1 MLISAILSLALSLS
15 VGDAS
20 ATITPCTAGLA
31 DTGATAI
38 VALRI
43 DRLPADTPH
52 ARPKI
57 IDVSDWYARRFAIHR
72 ALSYAILPL
81 FAIQWDAGLRL
92 YKHPIDSPSWVLPT
106 HRATA
111 AAIGTVFLVN
121 TVTGVWNLWD
131 SRDVADHRAVR
142 TIHAISMLTA
152 DAGFTYAGAFLSR
165 PARNNLAKRRLHRE
179 IAISSMTLAM
189 VSGVAMKLLNR

>member
-1 MLISAILSLALSLS
+1 MLIPAILSLCLAAGAPQAGALPYT
-15 VGDAS
+15 GEA
-20 ATITPCTAGLA
+20 I
-31 DTGATAI
+31 DTGQTAI
-38 VALRI
+38 VAPRI

-57 IDVSDWYARRFAIHR
+57 VDVSDWYARRFAVHR
-72 ALSYAILPL
+72 ALSYTILPL

-179 IAISSMTLAM
+179 IAISSMSLAM

>member
-1 MLISAILSLALSLS
+1 MLISTIFSLAFALS
-15 VGDAS
+15 VGDAP
-20 ATITPCTAGLA
+20 AAITPCAPGAA

-43 DRLPADTPH
+43 DRLPADSPH
-52 ARPKI
+52 TRPKI
-57 IDVSDWYARRFAIHR
+57 VDVSDWYARRFAIHR

-111 AAIGTVFLVN
+111 AAIGAVFLVN

-131 SRDVADHRAVR
+131 SRDVADHRTVR

-165 PARNNLAKRRLHRE
+165 PARNDLAKRRLHRE